1 MDKFGIDYLKLNPSL
16 AFLVACSI
24 PILIAS
30 LRWYHHGRD
39 ISIFILAGD
48 EKVDKNL
55 HPFDI
60 KILERS
66 TGYDGQY
73 FYQLALDPFSTD
85 ENGYGIK
92 SQYDIRK
99 QRIFYPFVVF
109 IASLGNPEMVPY
121 MMVMINLIAFFVSF
135 YFIQKLLTYY
145 NSSPNHVIL
154 WALFTGPYIALSRN
168 LAEAVAICLVIMAMY
183 SWSNRRKTSFII
195 VMTLALFTR
204 DDTLIVLFP
213 FWSHLLWEEIKGA
226 RKKILNFC
234 ILILPFISLFA
245 WKYHIISNYGIYR
258 PVQFTNVPLSGLI
271 LGISKIWNN
280 AHLETKNYLFLF
292 YVLGFLIWHIWT
304 IKYAL
309 NFLTKKAGVF
319 NFLLSISFGIWMIL
333 ALFFT
338 SEIYSDDAGFGRILS
353 TLSLIC
359 FLLIIM
365 NTKKINSLYTYY
377 TFGTFIVVSCKIII
391 LL

>member
-1 MDKFGIDYLKLNPSL
+1 MDKFGLDYLKLNSRS
-16 AFLVACSI
+16 AFLVACSF

-48 EKVDKNL
+48 AKVDKSL

-60 KILERS
+60 KILESS

-73 FYQLALDPFSTD
+73 FYQLALNPFSTD

-99 QRIFYPFVVF
+99 QRIFYPLVVF
-109 IASLGNPEMVPY
+109 VASLGNQEIVPH
-121 MMVMINLIAFFVSF
+121 MMVMINLIAFFISF
-135 YFIQKLLTYY
+135 YFIQKLLIYY

-154 WALFTGPYIALSRN
+154 WALFSGPYIAFSRN

-183 SWSNRRKTSFII
+183 SWSNRRRASFII
-195 VMTLALFTR
+195 IMTLALFTR

-213 FWSHLLWEEIKGA
+213 FWFYLLWEEYKEARIKV
-226 RKKILNFC
+226 LNFC
-234 ILILPFISLFA
+234 ILILPLLSLLV
-245 WKYHIISNYGIYR
+245 WKYYIISNYGVYR

-271 LGISKIWNN
+271 LGIVQIWNN
-280 AHLETKNYLFLF
+280 AQLEVKNYLFLF
-292 YVLGFLIWHIWT
+292 YILGFLIWHIWT

-309 NFLTKKAGVF
+309 SFLTKKGGVF

-338 SEIYSDDAGFGRILS
+338 SEIFSDDAGFGRILS
-353 TLSLIC
+353 TLTLIC
-359 FLLIIM
+359 FLLIIL
-365 NTKKINSLYTYY
+365 NTNKINSLYSYY
-377 TFGTFIVVSCKIII
+377 TFGTFIAVSSKIII
-391 LL
+391 FL